1 MIVEAFW
8 DASVLVPLC
17 VDQPPHTLLS
27 ERVLK
32 RYAVNV
38 WWGTSVEIMSA
49 LTRLRRSG
57 ITSEL
62 EFQTAKVQLNRMIMD
77 WNLIKPTDDLKTVAA
92 QILENY
98 VLRAADAF
106 QLAAALEWCEGR
118 PKGVVFLTADK
129 RLAEAAERSGFT
141 LEPGLAR
148 P

>member
-17 VDQPPHTLLS
+17 VDQPPHTLSS
-27 ERVLK
+27 ERVFK

-49 LTRLRRSG
+49 LTRLKRSG
-57 ITSEL
+57 VASEP
-62 EFQTAKVQLNRMIMD
+62 EFQAAKAQLNRMIED
-77 WNLIKPTDDLKTVAA
+77 WNLVRASEDLKASAA
-92 QILENY
+92 RILENY
-98 VLRAADAF
+98 TLRAADAF
-106 QLAAALEWCEGR
+106 QLAAALEWCENR
-118 PKGVVFLTADK
+118 PKGVVFLTADS

-141 LEPGLAR
+141 LEHGLVR

>member
-17 VDQPPHTLLS
+17 VNQPPHTVSS
-27 ERVLK
+27 EMVLK

-57 ITSEL
+57 MTSEL
-62 EFQTAKVQLNRMIMD
+62 EFQAAKAQLSRMIDD
-77 WNLIKPTDDLKTVAA
+77 WNLVAPSNDLKALAA

-98 VLRAADAF
+98 ALRAADAF
-106 QLAAALEWCEGR
+106 QLAAALEWCESQSS
-118 PKGVVFLTADK
+118 GVVFLTADK
-129 RLAEAAERSGFT
+129 RLAEAAGRSGFS
-141 LEPGLAR
+141 LEPGLVR